1 MELDSIKDI
10 KVLLIE
16 DDEDDY
22 LITRKIFKSIPSSP
36 FILEWV
42 STFEE
47 AQAKIDEDTYDL
59 YLVDYRLGEHTGLE
73 LLEYAHP
80 EKRRQPFILLTGV
93 GDSELEWKSLR
104 LAASDYLVKGSFDA
118 TLLSRTLYYALQRKQ
133 MEGQR
138 IEHLLEL
145 SRSKDEFISIAS
157 HQLRTPA
164 TGVKQYLGMVLEGF
178 AGEIPA
184 RQRDLLQKAY
194 DSNERQLRIVA
205 DLLKVAQVD
214 SGKMKLRLT
223 DTKVS
228 HLLEDV
234 INEQVATL
242 EARRQNISFSPC
254 EDDCSVKL
262 DADVFRMVFEN
273 IVDNA
278 SKYSPEGT
286 TIEVNAELK
295 RDKNEVCVCIADEGV
310 GVAED
315 DVHRMFEKF
324 SRIDNPLSTKVG
336 GTGLGLYWARQI
348 IDMHDGRIEY
358 ERNGSKGSKFIICLP
373 VEEQKL

>member
-1 MELDSIKDI
+1 
-10 KVLLIE
+10 V
-16 DDEDDY
+16 
-22 LITRKIFKSIPSSP
+22 
-36 FILEWV
+36 
-42 STFEE
+42 
-47 AQAKIDEDTYDL
+47 
-59 YLVDYRLGEHTGLE
+59 
-73 LLEYAHP
+73 
-80 EKRRQPFILLTGV
+80 
-93 GDSELEWKSLR
+93 
-104 LAASDYLVKGSFDA
+104 
-118 TLLSRTLYYALQRKQ
+118 
-133 MEGQR
+133 
-138 IEHLLEL
+138 
-145 SRSKDEFISIAS
+145 
-157 HQLRTPA
+157 
-164 TGVKQYLGMVLEGF
+164 
-178 AGEIPA
+178 
-184 RQRDLLQKAY
+184 
-194 DSNERQLRIVA
+194 N
-205 DLLKVAQVD
+205 
-214 SGKMKLRLT
+214 
-223 DTKVS
+223 